1 MLYIS
6 HAKDT
11 WRQCSCL
18 KMKGYHVTG
27 LTKQVLSPP
36 PIHPVGQG
44 HAHLHQEENTQG
56 DLDMPLVFR
65 QDFKLTKTRMRPET
79 AQAGVRGFL
88 I

>member
-18 KMKGYHVTG
+18 SMKGYHVTG
-27 LTKQVLSPP
+27 LTKQVLSLSL
-36 PIHPVGQG
+36 IHPVGQG
-44 HAHLHQEENTQG
+44 HAHLHQEENPQG
-56 DLDMPLVFR
+56 NLEMPLVFG
-65 QDFKLTKTRMRPET
+65 QDFKLAKTRMRPET
-79 AQAGVRGFL
+79 AQAGVRAFL